1 MLMCIKFSNGNHTAC
16 FSAAQNLFNC
26 PILSLCTGSPAPA
39 QCVGSILTLEA
50 SQLIFMF
57 LTHRNEETVP
67 HSPFL
72 PFDVQGQSS
81 RGGGHGGLRDVG
93 FSGAE
98 SCSSLSNVQEVQ
110 IRL

>member
-1 MLMCIKFSNGNHTAC
+1 MVTILHVFRLHKIYLIAQFCLYALVRQLLHNVWEAFSHLKPPNLYSC
-16 FSAAQNLFNC
+16 FLHIGMRKQS
-26 PILSLCTGSPAPA
+26 PIP
-39 QCVGSILTLEA
+39 
-50 SQLIFMF
+50 
-57 LTHRNEETVP
+57 
-67 HSPFL
+67 PFL

-98 SCSSLSNVQEVQ
+98 SCSSLSNAQEVQ